1 VPIDQR
7 PATGRSVL
15 VRHGVLVRHKKS
27 LMAMTA
33 SLALLAGLASSA
45 EAFPFDWP
53 FNPYPQPNVT
63 RHRATPVARPA
74 RSAVAK
80 PEAAE
85 EVREKPAAKEKDK
98 SATKETPADVAAKA
112 KGVLT
117 IAISLNKQQLTLYS
131 DGMPIARSHV
141 STGTP
146 GHQTPTGVFSIIQK
160 DRWHHSNLYG
170 DAPMYFM
177 QRITWSGVAMH
188 QGITPPNP
196 ASHGCIRLPEAFAR
210 QLWGITK
217 LGVRVIITHGEVTPA
232 AISNG
237 HLFTRRLEP
246 LEAKRE
252 TIESSAKVVESA
264 YNALG
269 AAGRKREPATKASK
283 SGDTALDA
291 MAYAVVNQHEP
302 ATSSEVVRSAYDNF
316 DLSNARRTKSVPAGT
331 GVAEVRPLK
340 PGPISVFIS
349 RAEGKLFVRKGFEP
363 IFSAPVTFEQPD
375 RPLGTH
381 VFTALALNDDDTMR
395 WNVVTVPTGWTKPSG
410 KSKNAEPATVGRPS
424 TAAEALE
431 RVSIPQEA
439 ADRISELMSAG
450 ASLIISD
457 QGLGPETGTGTDFI
471 VLTR

>member
-1 VPIDQR
+1 MGQC
-7 PATGRSVL
+7 
-15 VRHGVLVRHKKS
+15 VLVRHKKA

-45 EAFPFDWP
+45 EAFPFDWQP
-53 FNPYPQPNVT
+53 NGWPQPNFGRNGAPTV
-63 RHRATPVARPA
+63 RPA
-74 RSAVAK
+74 KPAVTTA
-80 PEAAE
+80 
-85 EVREKPAAKEKDK
+85 VREKSAANDK

-117 IAISLNKQQLTLYS
+117 IVISLNKQQLTLYS
-131 DGMPIARSHV
+131 DGVPIARSHV
-141 STGTP
+141 STGIP

-188 QGITPPNP
+188 QGVVPPHP

-217 LGVRVIITHGEVTPA
+217 LGVRVIITQGEVTPA

-252 TIESSAKVVESA
+252 PGESSAKIVSSAKVVESA
-264 YNALG
+264 YNALAG
-269 AAGRKREPATKASK
+269 SAAAGQKREPAPQTAK
-283 SGDTALDA
+283 SGDKSGDPALDA
-291 MAYAVVNQHEP
+291 MAYAVVSEREK
-302 ATSSEVVRSAYDNF
+302 ATSSEVVKSAYDSF
-316 DLSNARRTKSVPAGT
+316 DLSNARRTKSLPAGT
-331 GVAEVRPLK
+331 GVAEIRPLK

-349 RAEGKLFVRKGFEP
+349 RKEGKLFVRKGFEP
-363 IFSAPVTFEQPD
+363 IFNVPVTFEQPD

-395 WNVVTVPTGWTKPSG
+395 WNVATIPTGWTKPSG
-410 KSKNAEPATVGRPS
+410 KGKNAEPAVVGKPS

-431 RVSIPQEA
+431 RVTIPQDA
-439 ADRISELMSAG
+439 IDRISELMSAG

-471 VLTR
+471 VLTH

>member
-1 VPIDQR
+1 VPIDLR
-7 PATGRSVL
+7 PAMGHRVL
-15 VRHGVLVRHKKS
+15 FRHKKA

-45 EAFPFDWP
+45 DAFPFDWP
-53 FNPYPQPNVT
+53 SNAFPQPNFG
-63 RHRATPVARPA
+63 RQRAITARPA
-74 RSAVAK
+74 KPAVTV
-80 PEAAE
+80 AE
-85 EVREKPAAKEKDK
+85 REKSADKDK
-98 SATKETPADVAAKA
+98 AATKETPADVAAKA

-131 DGMPIARSHV
+131 DGVPIARSHV

-188 QGITPPNP
+188 QGVVPPHP

-232 AISNG
+232 AIANG
-237 HLFTRRLEP
+237 RLFARRLEP

-252 TIESSAKVVESA
+252 PGDSSAKGESSAKIVESA
-264 YNALG
+264 YNALASSA
-269 AAGRKREPATKASK
+269 AAGQKREPATQTSK
-283 SGDTALDA
+283 SGDPALDA
-291 MAYAVVNQHEP
+291 MAYAVVNQREP

-316 DLSNARRTKSVPAGT
+316 DLSNARRTKSLPAGT
-331 GVAEVRPLK
+331 GVAEIRPLK

-349 RAEGKLFVRKGFEP
+349 RKEGKLFVRKGFDP
-363 IFSAPVTFEQPD
+363 IFNAPVTFAQPD

-395 WNVVTVPTGWTKPSG
+395 WNVVTIPTGWTKPSG
-410 KSKNAEPATVGRPS
+410 KGKSVEPVAVGKPS
-424 TAAEALE
+424 TAAEAIE
-431 RVSIPQEA
+431 RVTIPQDA
-439 ADRISELMSAG
+439 IDRISELMSAG

>member
-1 VPIDQR
+1 
-7 PATGRSVL
+7 
-15 VRHGVLVRHKKS
+15 
-27 LMAMTA
+27 MAMTA
-33 SLALLAGLASSA
+33 SLALLAGLAASA
-45 EAFPFDWP
+45 EAFPFDWQS
-53 FNPYPQPNVT
+53 NPWPQPNFG
-63 RHRATPVARPA
+63 RHGAPAVRPA
-74 RSAVAK
+74 
-80 PEAAE
+80 
-85 EVREKPAAKEKDK
+85 KPAATAVLREKSAATDK
-98 SATKETPADVAAKA
+98 SATKETPADIAAKA

-117 IAISLNKQQLTLYS
+117 IAISLDRQQLTLYS
-131 DGMPIARSHV
+131 DGVPIARSHV

-188 QGITPPNP
+188 QGIVPPNP

-217 LGVRVIITHGEVTPA
+217 LGVRVIVTHGEVRPA

-237 HLFTRRLEP
+237 RLFARRLEP

-252 TIESSAKVVESA
+252 PGESSAKVVESA
-264 YNALG
+264 YDALG
-269 AAGRKREPATKASK
+269 NSAGQKREAPTQAAK
-283 SGDTALDA
+283 SRDPALDA
-291 MAYAVVNQHEP
+291 MAYAVAHQREP

-316 DLSNARRTKSVPAGT
+316 DLSNARRTKSLPAGT
-331 GVAEVRPLK
+331 GVAEIRPLK

-349 RAEGKLFVRKGFEP
+349 RKEGKLFVRKGFDP
-363 IFSAPVTFEQPD
+363 IFNVPVTFEQPD

-395 WNVVTVPTGWTKPSG
+395 WNVVTVPTGWTKPSRNG
-410 KSKNAEPATVGRPS
+410 KTEEPATVGKPS
-424 TAAEALE
+424 SAAEALE
-431 RVSIPQEA
+431 RVTIPQEA
-439 ADRISELMSAG
+439 TDRISELMSAG